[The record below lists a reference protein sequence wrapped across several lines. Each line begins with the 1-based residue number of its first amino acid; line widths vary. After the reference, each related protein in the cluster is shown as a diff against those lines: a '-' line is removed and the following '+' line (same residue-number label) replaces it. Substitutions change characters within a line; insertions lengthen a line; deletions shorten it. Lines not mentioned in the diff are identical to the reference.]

1 MTAKDIKNE
10 EEVIAK
16 RQQRIKASPVV
27 SKISFS
33 ASFLCDS
40 SKIR

>member
-27 SKISFS
+27 SKIIHL
-33 ASFLCDS
+33 SFLFV
-40 SKIR
+40 